1 MATQL
6 PLLPADREE
15 WRELEQYPRGARF
28 YQLAAQHLLNSPAS
42 THMAFWSVNP
52 YIGCEFGCSYCYARD
67 THRYA
72 VERAT
77 QSGARPRSLPLLPA
91 AESFERH
98 ILVKRNAA
106 ALLERELRT
115 HALDGASLVIGSA
128 TDPYQPAERV
138 HGITRAL
145 LGVLAA
151 HAGLA
156 VEIITK
162 SPLIVRDVPLLQ
174 RLGERNALRVHL
186 SIASVHR
193 RIVRRLEARSPAP
206 AARIRALAALRAAGI
221 DAGVLIAPI
230 VPGITDSWHDLALL
244 FEAARQA
251 GATHVV
257 GSALRLGPAAR
268 RNFLPQ
274 LAREFPALTQRY
286 AQAYS
291 GREQAPQAY
300 ERALA
305 ARLDRLCAQ
314 FGFPPEARHLRPGAV
329 QTDVGESQRIAESQL
344 PLI

>member
-1 MATQL
+1 
-6 PLLPADREE
+6 
-15 WRELEQYPRGARF
+15 
-28 YQLAAQHLLNSPAS
+28 
-42 THMAFWSVNP
+42 MAFWSVNP

-77 QSGARPRSLPLLPA
+77 RSGARPRSLPLLPA

-145 LGVLAA
+145 LEVLAA
-151 HAGLA
+151 HVGLA

-162 SPLIVRDVPLLQ
+162 SPLIVRDVALLE
-174 RLGERNALRVHL
+174 RLSERNTLRVHL

-230 VPGITDSWHDLALL
+230 IPGITDSWHDLALL
-244 FEAARQA
+244 FEAARRA

-274 LAREFPALTQRY
+274 LAREFPALVQRY
-286 AQAYS
+286 AHAYA
-291 GREQAPQAY
+291 GQEQAPHVYQ
-300 ERALA
+300 RALA
-305 ARLDRLCAQ
+305 ERLDHLCTR
-314 FGFPPEARHLRPGAV
+314 FGFPPEARHLRPGAA
-329 QTDVGESQRIAESQL
+329 QKAFTGPRHPMESQL
-344 PLI
+344 HLI